1 MNTESIISAGH
12 IDVEAVR
19 KDFPLLTVQVNGRP
33 LVYLDNAASSQ
44 KPRMVLNAIS
54 DYYTGINSNVHRG
67 VHHLSQLATD
77 AFELARKKLSDFI
90 NARNDYELIFTRGTT
105 EGINLVASSYGKAF
119 VQAGDEIIISAM
131 EHHSNIVPWQIVCEE
146 RQAKLRVIPM
156 NDNAELDMDAFAAI
170 LSNKVKL
177 VAVNYISNSLGTIN
191 PIREIITKAHALNI
205 PVLLDAAQAIHHL
218 PVDVQELGVDFLAF
232 SGHKMYGPTGIGILY
247 GREEWLNKMP
257 PYQGGGEMIKSVSFE
272 KTTYNEL
279 PFKFEAGTPHIEGA
293 IGLGAAVDY
302 IQSIGLEAI
311 ASYENELLQ
320 YATEKLLQIEGLR
333 MIGTA
338 AQKAGVA
345 AFIVEGIHPYDIG
358 VILDKLGIAVRT
370 GHHCTQPVMDFFGIP
385 GTVRASFSFYN
396 THAEID
402 ALVAG
407 VNKAV
412 QMLR

>member
-44 KPRMVLNAIS
+44 KPLLVLNAIR

-77 AFELARKKLSDFI
+77 AFELARKKLSDYI

-105 EGINLVASSYGKAF
+105 EAINLVASSYGKAF

-156 NDNAELDMDAFAAI
+156 NQNGELDMEAFASMV
-170 LSNKVKL
+170 SNKVKL
-177 VAVNYISNSLGTIN
+177 VAANYISNSLGTIN
-191 PIREIITKAHALNI
+191 PVREIIAQAHALNI

-302 IQSIGLEAI
+302 IQTIGLDAI
-311 ASYENELLQ
+311 AAYENELLQ

-345 AFIVEGIHPYDIG
+345 AFIVEGIHPYDMG

-407 VNKAV
+407 VIKAV

>member
-12 IDVEAVR
+12 INVEAVR

-44 KPRMVLNAIS
+44 KPLLVLNAIR

-77 AFELARKKLSDFI
+77 AFELARKKLSDYI

-105 EGINLVASSYGKAF
+105 EAINLVASSYGKAF

-156 NDNAELDMDAFAAI
+156 NQNGELDMEAFASM

-191 PIREIITKAHALNI
+191 PVREIIAKAHALNI

-302 IQSIGLEAI
+302 IQTIGLDAI
-311 ASYENELLQ
+311 AAYENELLQ

-345 AFIVEGIHPYDIG
+345 AFIVEGIHPYDMG

-407 VNKAV
+407 VIKAV